1 VSCAVRPALFPASDN
16 VDPVREAG
24 ARSHDMRRIEL
35 YRRYMHESVDASLIF
50 DYLREIVAAEDEL
63 AELLQSDTGPKHP
76 RSIVQF

>member
-1 VSCAVRPALFPASDN
+1 
-16 VDPVREAG
+16 
-24 ARSHDMRRIEL
+24 MRRIEL

-50 DYLREIVAAEDEL
+50 DYLREIGAAEDEL